1 MLSRH
6 SLCSPHFGPI
16 TNGTAAHLIILSIQQ
31 HHIWIFRIIRI
42 IKFIHVINFIKI
54 KIKLI
59 TSGGRPQLALLL
71 FVISLLLLLMNQG
84 GGLLRWA
91 GVHNWLFCYMLF
103 GIALLL
109 FVICYLVIALLL
121 LLMNQG
127 GGLLRSADVHNW
139 LCCYLLFVIV
149 VVIALLLL
157 LMNQGGGLLRSA
169 DVHNWL
175 CRCFTSKAWD
185 PTLIQRPEAPSRGNK
200 RPSSLFFFQYKLNI
214 KCDKII

>member
-59 TSGGRPQLALLL
+59 TSGGHPQLALLL
-71 FVISLLLLLMNQG
+71 FVISLLLLLMNHEVG
-84 GGLLRWA
+84 GRPQLAFLLYVIWYCFA
-91 GVHNWLFCYMLF
+91 
-103 GIALLL
+103 I
-109 FVICYLVIALLL
+109 ICYLVIALLL

-200 RPSSLFFFQYKLNI
+200 RPSSLFFFQ
-214 KCDKII
+214 